1 MKIAYICGI
10 LCAGSVALAL
20 PASQSA
26 PKPQAPQSAPKAQVV
41 QKTFDTAKQAVDAL
55 IAAAAAFD
63 TAALESLFGSD
74 GRDLA
79 LTEDAVQDKNRAE
92 EFAAKAHERTF
103 IAADPANANR
113 VTLSVGT
120 DGWPFPV
127 PIVRRSGRWSF
138 DTKAGRQEVINRRVG
153 GNELDAIEI
162 CRGFVEA
169 QHEYALSK
177 RAGAAVNQYAQR
189 IISTPGKQDGLAW
202 QNADGSWGGPVGE
215 GVARAIDQGYA
226 DRAEP
231 FHGYFFK
238 VLKGQG
244 SAAPLG
250 EMDFVI
256 KGVMIGGFALVAAPA
271 EYAVTGVMTFMVS
284 HDGVVYEK
292 DFGDGT
298 LNAFKAMER
307 FNPDKSWTP
316 VAVR

>member
-1 MKIAYICGI
+1 MGGAAAAEDEGEDMKIAYICGI

-20 PASQSA
+20 PAPQSA

-63 TAALESLFGSD
+63 AAALESIFGSD

-103 IAADPANANR
+103 IAVDPANANR

-177 RAGAAVNQYAQR
+177 RDGAAVNQYAAAHHQHAGQAGW
-189 IISTPGKQDGLAW
+189 P
-202 QNADGSWGGPVGE
+202 
-215 GVARAIDQGYA
+215 GVAERGRFMGRAGRRRR
-226 DRAEP
+226 RAGHRP
-231 FHGYFFK
+231 G
-238 VLKGQG
+238 L
-244 SAAPLG
+244 
-250 EMDFVI
+250 
-256 KGVMIGGFALVAAPA
+256 
-271 EYAVTGVMTFMVS
+271 
-284 HDGVVYEK
+284 
-292 DFGDGT
+292 
-298 LNAFKAMER
+298 R
-307 FNPDKSWTP
+307 
-316 VAVR
+316 